1 VAWSFENTFR
11 ATGAHESWNSQ
22 GERVAAEYF
31 EKHARDLKDLLSV
44 LSEKEKQPSATKL
57 LITLDKASPKNESG
71 K

>member
-1 VAWSFENTFR
+1 VELSRE
-11 ATGAHESWNSQ
+11 

-31 EKHARDLKDLLSV
+31 EKHARDLEDLMSV

-57 LITLDKASPKNESG
+57 LITLDKAAPKDKSD

>member
-1 VAWSFENTFR
+1 LVVRKYFSSDPLARIVDLTQE
-11 ATGAHESWNSQ
+11 

-44 LSEKEKQPSATKL
+44 LSEKEKQPSATKM
-57 LITLDKASPKNESG
+57 LITLDKASPKNESD

>member
-1 VAWSFENTFR
+1 VDLTQE
-11 ATGAHESWNSQ
+11 

-57 LITLDKASPKNESG
+57 LITLDKASPKNESD

>member
-11 ATGAHESWNSQ
+11 ATGSHESWNSK
-22 GERVAAEYF
+22 GERVAAEYL